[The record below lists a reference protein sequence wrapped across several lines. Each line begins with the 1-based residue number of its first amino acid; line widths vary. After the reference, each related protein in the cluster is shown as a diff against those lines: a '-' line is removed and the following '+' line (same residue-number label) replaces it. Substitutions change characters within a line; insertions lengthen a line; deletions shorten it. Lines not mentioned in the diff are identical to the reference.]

1 MASWR
6 LGGIRHQVNHQ
17 RHLSPVE
24 RVLSWPFLITP
35 RVVPCVPPACSSPS
49 GCWWPRPPS
58 SAPRTTL
65 PGPRTPPRVPIF
77 PVRSPATQ
85 FFLSLS
91 PPIPAGSIRGT
102 PARSQPPRVPPGG
115 TVSFLEIHSGAGS
128 VTGPVFVAAR
138 APVTRFL
145 AVARPSFP
153 VVQTARTRRHNCFP
167 FFFLHRTRMK
177 HFH

>member
-58 SAPRTTL
+58 PPPSTKGSITSTL
-65 PGPRTPPRVPIF
+65 RIF
-77 PVRSPATQ
+77 PVRSPATRDSLPCHPQ
-85 FFLSLS
+85 F
-91 PPIPAGSIRGT
+91 PADRGT
-102 PARSQPPRVPPGG
+102 TRAVATSTRPTGRVHSLLSRDPLGGGFCDGSSFCRGARTGDAFPRG
-115 TVSFLEIHSGAGS
+115 
-128 VTGPVFVAAR
+128 R
-138 APVTRFL
+138 APVFSRCPNGKN
-145 AVARPSFP
+145 AA
-153 VVQTARTRRHNCFP
+153 
-167 FFFLHRTRMK
+167 
-177 HFH
+177 